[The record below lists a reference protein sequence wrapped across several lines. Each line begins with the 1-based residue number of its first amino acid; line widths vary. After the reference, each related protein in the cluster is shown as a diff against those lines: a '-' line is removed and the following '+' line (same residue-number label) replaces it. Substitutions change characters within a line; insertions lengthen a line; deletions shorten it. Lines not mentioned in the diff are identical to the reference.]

1 MAKDAGDDARS
12 ASELAASA
20 TELRVVVNRI
30 LRQLRSAHSA
40 LEITPSQSV
49 VLDRLVTDGAATV
62 AALARAENVRPQ
74 SMRVTL
80 AALEER
86 GIVERSPH
94 PTDQRQVL
102 LSITAEFQQRLDAV
116 RSVKEDW
123 LARSMADKLNRA
135 EQDALLAA
143 IPLLQRLLEP

>member
-1 MAKDAGDDARS
+1 MAKNAGDDARS
-12 ASELAASA
+12 AGELAEAA
-20 TELRVVVNRI
+20 TELRVTLYRI
-30 LRQLRSAHSA
+30 VRQLRTAQSA
-40 LEITPSQSV
+40 LEITSSQSV
-49 VLDRLVTDGAATV
+49 VLDRLVTDGPATV

-86 GIVERSPH
+86 GMVERSPH

-102 LSITAEFQQRLDAV
+102 LSVSAELEQQLAV
-116 RSVKEDW
+116 IRSLKEDW
-123 LARSMADKLNRA
+123 LARSMAAKLGRA

-143 IPLLQRLLEP
+143 IPLLRRLLEP